1 MTAEWEITH
10 MAEMTIRLQIDP
22 ETGKKNIIVSLSSD
36 ADALPHE
43 HEQQHRQLVEK
54 LIQKGLLKAGELGQ
68 IVVEREETEGEAAP
82 EATPSTAERKA
93 NRTGP

>member
-1 MTAEWEITH
+1 

-22 ETGKKNIIVSLSSD
+22 QTGKKNIIVSLSSD

-54 LIQKGLLKAGELGQ
+54 LIQKGLVKASELGE
-68 IVVEREETEGEAAP
+68 IVVEREETEDIESPVQQPESPDREAQGQ
-82 EATPSTAERKA
+82 S
-93 NRTGP
+93 